1 MIYKITNF
9 SKSEDKLIGF
19 DARKV
24 NFITLDKIES
34 DEDSVSEY
42 SIEEL
47 EELLSE
53 FYLLL
58 KNYPNALSQ
67 KTILKRYEQLKQY
80 VQKNNAS
87 IANCYSYYD
96 RRINY
101 HLISTYGI
109 RMIPDTTNLLDDAD
123 IQITKYG
130 YFDNSSNFFKGRLN
144 LSLDIYGDLHYNSL
158 IMCDGISVDVLDR
171 EVLTY
176 LKPNIL
182 TKHL

>member
-1 MIYKITNF
+1 
-9 SKSEDKLIGF
+9 
-19 DARKV
+19 
-24 NFITLDKIES
+24 
-34 DEDSVSEY
+34 
-42 SIEEL
+42 
-47 EELLSE
+47 
-53 FYLLL
+53 
-58 KNYPNALSQ
+58 
-67 KTILKRYEQLKQY
+67 
-80 VQKNNAS
+80 
-87 IANCYSYYD
+87 
-96 RRINY
+96 
-101 HLISTYGI
+101 
-109 RMIPDTTNLLDDAD
+109 MIPDTTNLLDDAD